1 MPLNITL
8 IIIIK
13 LNILFKKFKI
23 HYQIF
28 STTQK
33 PKSKRKPKKEGKMI
47 NIEEF
52 VCTYGTGNNTVNSEP
67 IKAATTFR
75 KKNNL
80 INIIKIVYLNKN

>member
-1 MPLNITL
+1 
-8 IIIIK
+8 
-13 LNILFKKFKI
+13 
-23 HYQIF
+23 
-28 STTQK
+28 
-33 PKSKRKPKKEGKMI
+33 MI

-80 INIIKIVYLNKN
+80 INMVKIVYFNKN